1 MRLSLNDGL
10 DLSYCQM
17 EKVFVKKD
25 TRPINVGILDL
36 LKFAWPFQALVSI
49 THRIAGV
56 ILFIGIAFILFAL
69 EMSLESEAAF
79 DHLNMMIA
87 SPLGKFVTWGILSA
101 LAYHFVAGIK
111 HLIVDFGL
119 GETLEGGLMAARM
132 VVFCSA
138 VLIILA
144 AWWVLQL

>member
-1 MRLSLNDGL
+1 L
-10 DLSYCQM
+10 
-17 EKVFVKKD
+17 EKVSVKKD

-36 LKFAWPFQALVSI
+36 LKFAWPFQALASI

-56 ILFIGIAFILFAL
+56 ILFVGIAFLLFAL
-69 EMSLESEAAF
+69 QTSLESEAGFNELKA
-79 DHLNMMIA
+79 LIA

-111 HLIVDFGL
+111 HMIVDFGI
-119 GETLEGGLMAARM
+119 GETLEGGLMAARL

-138 VLIILA
+138 VLIVLA

>member
-1 MRLSLNDGL
+1 M
-10 DLSYCQM
+10 
-17 EKVFVKKD
+17 KKD

-56 ILFIGIAFILFAL
+56 ILYVGIAFLLFAL
-69 EMSLESEAAF
+69 QMSLESEAGF
-79 DHLNMMIA
+79 NELKMMIA
-87 SPLGKFVTWGILSA
+87 SPLGKFITWGILSA

-111 HLIVDFGL
+111 HLIVDFGI
-119 GETLEGGLMAARM
+119 GETLEGGFMAARL
-132 VVFCSA
+132 VLFCSV
-138 VLIILA
+138 VLIGLA

>member
-1 MRLSLNDGL
+1 M
-10 DLSYCQM
+10 
-17 EKVFVKKD
+17 KKD

-36 LKFAWPFQALVSI
+36 LKFAWPFQAIASI

-79 DHLNMMIA
+79 DQLKMMIA
-87 SPLGKFVTWGILSA
+87 SPLGKFITWGLLSA
-101 LAYHFVAGIK
+101 TAYHFVAGIK
-111 HLIVDFGL
+111 HMIVDFGV
-119 GETLEGGLMAARM
+119 GETLEGGLMAARI
-132 VVFCSA
+132 VVSCSA
-138 VLIILA
+138 VLIVFA